1 MHVLQAMS
9 DLSERLPVPRSV
21 TDLMI
26 LRVLTTVRMLT
37 TLSAELGR
45 RTLGKQ
51 SDE

>member
-1 MHVLQAMS
+1 MRALQAMS
-9 DLSERLPVPRSV
+9 DLSERLPVPPSV
-21 TDLMI
+21 T
-26 LRVLTTVRMLT
+26 VLTTGRMLT